1 MLCITADT
9 HGDYSRFL
17 HKKIKTLRKD
27 DVLLIC
33 GDFGFIWDGSP
44 KEKSILK
51 KIGAKKHKTL
61 FISGGHENHSL
72 LSEYPETELFGGQ
85 ARCICGNL
93 YMLGSGEIF
102 DIDGLKLFTFGGG
115 QPSDIDVRIEN
126 SPWWDQEVPEEQ
138 CIDSGRKKLAELGN
152 KVDYIITHEPPAS
165 IAEFLDGG
173 RSAVSPMS
181 RLNIFFD
188 ELKTETEFKMWFFG
202 KLHRNKIIPPKYA
215 AVFDEPYIIETE
227 KS

>member
-1 MLCITADT
+1 M
-9 HGDYSRFL
+9 Y
-17 HKKIKTLRKD
+17 LRQ
-27 DVLLIC
+27 
-33 GDFGFIWDGSP
+33 
-44 KEKSILK
+44 
-51 KIGAKKHKTL
+51 
-61 FISGGHENHSL
+61 SL
-72 LSEYPETELFGGQ
+72 YAWL
-85 ARCICGNL
+85 R
-93 YMLGSGEIF
+93 EIF

-138 CIDSGRKKLAELGN
+138 CIDS
-152 KVDYIITHEPPAS
+152 
-165 IAEFLDGG
+165 G